1 MRRACPAVTRQPG
14 GCNPGRWFRGIGDL
28 GMGPWPLDPPDGDP
42 VLGGLAVPRLVDGRI
57 AQFWTVLDGGAEDQ
71 V

>member
-1 MRRACPAVTRQPG
+1 
-14 GCNPGRWFRGIGDL
+14 
-28 GMGPWPLDPPDGDP
+28 MGPWPLDPPDGDP